1 VSVNPSIGLLA
12 VRQVAALVGAAG
24 SPAPVARTD
33 QTEYTE
39 DRLPA
44 YNVFRAKDHFAYKG
58 ARSAANAEFDVIIR
72 AMVKATSESDEAADP
87 LIVWAWQQVMT
98 DCTLG
103 RIVSEA
109 KVTDVE
115 YVYLSKGEYDVLAA
129 DITVSIT
136 VDVGRSDPTQN
147 LTYGG

>member
-1 VSVNPSIGLLA
+1 MSINPSVGLLA
-12 VRQVAALVGAAG
+12 VRQVAALVGAEG
-24 SPAPVARTD
+24 SPAPVMRTD

-39 DRLPA
+39 ERLPA
-44 YNVFRAKDHFAYKG
+44 YNVFRAKDHFGYKG
-58 ARSAANAEFDVIIR
+58 KAAAAEFDVIIR

-115 YVYLSKGEYDVLAA
+115 YVYLNKGEYDVLAA
-129 DITVSIT
+129 DITVTCT

-147 LTYGG
+147 LTYGE

>member
-1 VSVNPSIGLLA
+1 
-12 VRQVAALVGAAG
+12 
-24 SPAPVARTD
+24 
-33 QTEYTE
+33 
-39 DRLPA
+39 
-44 YNVFRAKDHFAYKG
+44 
-58 ARSAANAEFDVIIR
+58 
-72 AMVKATSESDEAADP
+72 MVKATSESDEAADP

-115 YVYLSKGEYDVLAA
+115 YVYLNKGEYDVLAA

-147 LTYGG
+147 LTYGE